1 MKVYISKYRNH
12 WISPYIVLEKTLF
25 WKDWDNIPY
34 ETPWV
39 DRWSTR
45 LLPVCVAVQKVL
57 DFVHPKINYVKIDAQ
72 DTWSMDHTL
81 AMVVLPM
88 LKQLKE
94 LKHGAPTVADE
105 DVPSPLRST
114 APGARDRC
122 ENEYDLDDNHFHRWD
137 YVLDEMIFA
146 FASKVDD
153 TWQDKYSTGTIDRHT
168 EPCAWDS
175 DGKPTLYTSKEGP
188 NHTFKCDYDG
198 LRKEQARIANGFR
211 LFGIYYE
218 SLWD

>member
-1 MKVYISKYRNH
+1 MKVYIGKYRNH
-12 WISPYIVLEKTLF
+12 WISPYTVLEKALF
-25 WKDWDNIPY
+25 WKNWDNISY
-34 ETPWV
+34 DTPWV

-45 LLPVCVAVQKVL
+45 LLPACMAVQDVL
-57 DFVHPKINYVKIDAQ
+57 DFVRPKINYVKIDAH

-81 AMVVLPM
+81 AMIVLPM

-94 LKHGAPTVADE
+94 LKHGSPHVADE

-122 ENEYDLDDNHFHRWD
+122 ENDWDLDDNHFHRWD

-146 FASKVDD
+146 FGTKLDES
-153 TWQDKYSTGTIDRHT
+153 WQDKYNTGTIDWQQD
-168 EPCAWDS
+168 PCAWDS
-175 DGKPTLYTSKEGP
+175 EGKPTLYTTKNGP
-188 NHTFKCDYDG
+188 NHTFKCDYEG

-211 LFGIYYE
+211 LFGVYYE
-218 SLWD
+218 ALWD

>member
-12 WISPYIVLEKTLF
+12 WISPYTVLEKTLF
-25 WKDWDNIPY
+25 WKDWDNISY

-45 LLPVCVAVQKVL
+45 LLPVCVAVQSVL
-57 DFVHPKINYVKIDAQ
+57 DFVRPKINYVKIDAH

-81 AMVVLPM
+81 AMIVLPM

-94 LKHGAPTVADE
+94 LKHGCPPVADE
-105 DVPSPLRST
+105 DVPSPLQST

-122 ENEYDLDDNHFHRWD
+122 ENDWDLDDNHFHRWD

-146 FASKVDD
+146 FGTKLDES
-153 TWQDKYSTGTIDRHT
+153 WQDKYNTGTIDWQQ

-175 DGKPTLYTSKEGP
+175 KGKPTLYTTKNGP
-188 NHTFKCDYDG
+188 NHTFKCDYEG

-211 LFGIYYE
+211 LFGVYYE
-218 SLWD
+218 ALWD